1 MTNFSPVID
10 YEMRFVKMQFSKID
24 ITMTTIN
31 RKLQIDKT
39 WITTGNVCCGV
50 FFVDWATLGRG
61 KFDLGANAP
70 CPGAVFH
77 SVWRKKIFWT
87 QWLEEMFI
95 SSNMRGDISLW
106 NVYCGAAMIE
116 VCLWSKKSAT
126 GSPAVF
132 LCCLYFVLWREW
144 RGSNNNSQENR
155 LNRWIHTRKHRNT
168 SEVISFVY
176 FIEK

>member
-24 ITMTTIN
+24 ITMTTIK

-70 CPGAVFH
+70 CPGAVSRLLEKESILDMAWGNVHFQQH
-77 SVWRKKIFWT
+77 AWRYFAFKLLLRCSDGRSLPLVEKICDLMGF
-87 QWLEEMFI
+87 
-95 SSNMRGDISLW
+95 R
-106 NVYCGAAMIE
+106 AA
-116 VCLWSKKSAT
+116 
-126 GSPAVF
+126 
-132 LCCLYFVLWREW
+132 
-144 RGSNNNSQENR
+144 NR
-155 LNRWIHTRKHRNT
+155 LRVDKVRTTGCFSVLPLLRIMKRVTGIKQ
-168 SEVISFVY
+168 
-176 FIEK
+176 